1 MIMMIIMLKVS
12 GVDLIKS
19 PEGNWFVLEIN
30 SAPQFG
36 TKNGKEIVVDY
47 KMVLDQFIDLIE
59 RKMIQKK

>member
-1 MIMMIIMLKVS
+1 MGFDVS

-19 PEGNWFVLEIN
+19 PEGEWFVLEIN

-47 KMVLDQFIDLIE
+47 KMVLDEFVDIIKS
-59 RKMIQKK
+59 KMVNQ